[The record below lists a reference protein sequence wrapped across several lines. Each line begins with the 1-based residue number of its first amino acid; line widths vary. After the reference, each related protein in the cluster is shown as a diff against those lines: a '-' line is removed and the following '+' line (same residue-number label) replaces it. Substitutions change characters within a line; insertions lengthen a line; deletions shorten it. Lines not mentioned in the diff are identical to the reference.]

1 MIGPEVTRRGAALVS
16 IVALATSCQ
25 SPRSTPAPAASGAPA
40 GAWFSAEGPRKPNEW
55 PVYGGDAGGL
65 KYSPLTTIDRSN
77 VGRLTVAWTWKTG
90 EQPITPSG
98 ATVPARPG
106 QFQVTPLAIGD
117 TLFLST
123 PFNRVVALDA
133 ASGRE
138 LWSYDPH
145 AYDAGQPSNGTGFVH
160 RGVATWSDGRQRRI
174 LIASRWR
181 LIALDA
187 STGKPVPTFG
197 TNGEVDLTA
206 NILWSVERK
215 HYTNTSPPV
224 IYGDLVIVGNGVGD
238 RLVYK
243 RDPPGDI
250 QAFDVRTGQRVWRFN
265 PIPQPG
271 EYGNATWEDSSWARM
286 GHTNVWAPFT
296 VDVRR
301 GLVYLPFGTPSN
313 DWYGGER
320 HGDNL
325 FAESIVCLD
334 AKTGRRVWHFQITHH
349 GLWDYD
355 MPSPPVLATIHKDG
369 KALDVVAQVTKQGW
383 VFVFDRVTGQP
394 VWPIE
399 ERRVAPSDVPGERA
413 APTQPVPTRPP
424 AFAKQGFTEDD
435 VIDFTPEL
443 KRLALE
449 EVRRYRT
456 GPLYT
461 PPSLEGTI
469 VMPGAIGGGGWG
481 GGAFD
486 PETGVLY
493 VKATN
498 NPALFKLFPVGTP
511 SDTVQARYMVELGR
525 SLGVRPPAAAGE
537 RVAELPA
544 HKPPYGTL
552 TAIDL
557 NRGEQLWQVP
567 LGDEPSIRNHPL
579 LRGVKLPPLLGVRG
593 APGPIVTRSGLLF
606 VTGGGQVLYAIDVR
620 DGRTL
625 WQHDFGRVAYSVP
638 MTYATRDGRQFVV
651 VATGAGAN
659 SELVAFAI
667 GNRE

>member
-1 MIGPEVTRRGAALVS
+1 MRLRALS
-16 IVALATSCQ
+16 A
-25 SPRSTPAPAASGAPA
+25 A
-40 GAWFSAEGPRKPNEW
+40 GAIAACLMSGSAPTAGAQASSPLFSAEGVRKPNEW

-77 VGRLTVAWTWKTG
+77 VGRLAVAWTWKTG
-90 EQPITPSG
+90 ERPITPPG
-98 ATVPARPG
+98 AAIPARPG
-106 QFQVTPLAIGD
+106 QFQATPLAIGD

-133 ASGRE
+133 ATGRE
-138 LWSYDPH
+138 LWAYDPH

-160 RGVATWSDGRQRRI
+160 RGVATWSDGKQRRI

-187 STGKPVPTFG
+187 ATGRPIPTFG

-224 IYGDLVIVGNGVGD
+224 VYGDLVIVGNGVGD

-250 QAFDVRTGQRVWRFN
+250 QAFDVRTGKRVWRFN

-271 EYGNATWEDSSWARM
+271 EYGNETWEDSSWARM

-320 HGDNL
+320 HGNNL

-334 AKTGRRVWHFQITHH
+334 AKTGRRVWHYQITHH

-369 KALDVVAQVTKQGW
+369 RRLDVVAMVTKQGW
-383 VFVFDRVTGQP
+383 VFVFDRVTGKP
-394 VWPIE
+394 VWPIV
-399 ERRVAPSDVPGERA
+399 ERPVAASDVPGERA
-413 APTQPVPTRPP
+413 APTQPVPTKPP
-424 AFAKQGFTEDD
+424 AFAKQGFTEND
-435 VIDFTPEL
+435 VIDFTPEV

-449 EVRRYRT
+449 EVRKYRV
-456 GPLYT
+456 GPLFT
-461 PPSLEGTI
+461 PPSLHGTI

-486 PETGVLY
+486 PETGILY

-498 NPALFKLFPVGTP
+498 NPALFKLSPVETL

-525 SLGVRPPAAAGE
+525 SLGVRPALAEATE
-537 RVAELPA
+537 SARVPDLPV

-557 NRGEQLWQVP
+557 NHGEQLWQVT
-567 LGDEPSIRNHPL
+567 LGDEPSIRNHPM
-579 LRGVKLPPLLGVRG
+579 LRGVTLPPLLGVRG

-606 VTGGGQVLYAIDVR
+606 VTGGGQVLYALDAK
-620 DGRTL
+620 DGRTV
-625 WQHDFGRVAYSVP
+625 WQHDFERVAYSVP

-651 VATGAGAN
+651 IATGAGTNA
-659 SELVAFAI
+659 ELVAFTI
-667 GNRE
+667 SN

>member
-1 MIGPEVTRRGAALVS
+1 
-16 IVALATSCQ
+16 
-25 SPRSTPAPAASGAPA
+25 
-40 GAWFSAEGPRKPNEW
+40 
-55 PVYGGDAGGL
+55 
-65 KYSPLTTIDRSN
+65 
-77 VGRLTVAWTWKTG
+77 
-90 EQPITPSG
+90 
-98 ATVPARPG
+98 
-106 QFQVTPLAIGD
+106 
-117 TLFLST
+117 
-123 PFNRVVALDA
+123 
-133 ASGRE
+133 
-138 LWSYDPH
+138 
-145 AYDAGQPSNGTGFVH
+145 
-160 RGVATWSDGRQRRI
+160 
-174 LIASRWR
+174 
-181 LIALDA
+181 
-187 STGKPVPTFG
+187 
-197 TNGEVDLTA
+197 
-206 NILWSVERK
+206 
-215 HYTNTSPPV
+215 
-224 IYGDLVIVGNGVGD
+224 
-238 RLVYK
+238 
-243 RDPPGDI
+243 
-250 QAFDVRTGQRVWRFN
+250 
-265 PIPQPG
+265 
-271 EYGNATWEDSSWARM
+271 
-286 GHTNVWAPFT
+286 
-296 VDVRR
+296 
-301 GLVYLPFGTPSN
+301 VYLPFGTPSN

-443 KRLALE
+443 KQLALE

-579 LRGVKLPPLLGVRG
+579 LRGVTLPPLLGVRG

-606 VTGGGQVLYAIDVR
+606 VTGGGQVLYAIDAR

-659 SELVAFAI
+659 TELVAFAI

>member
-1 MIGPEVTRRGAALVS
+1 VTALVAAL
-16 IVALATSCQ
+16 ALIGVTA
-25 SPRSTPAPAASGAPA
+25 AASNGQSTGAP
-40 GAWFSAEGPRKPNEW
+40 GSSPLRSADGPRKPNEW

-77 VGRLTVAWTWKTG
+77 VGRLAVAWTWKTG
-90 EQPITPSG
+90 EQPITPPG
-98 ATVPARPG
+98 AAIPARPG
-106 QFQVTPLAIGD
+106 QFQATPLAIGD

-133 ASGRE
+133 ATGRE
-138 LWSYDPH
+138 LWAYDPH

-160 RGVATWSDGRQRRI
+160 RGVATWSDGKERRI

-187 STGKPVPTFG
+187 ASGKLIPTFG

-206 NILWSVERK
+206 HILWSVERK

-224 IYGDLVIVGNGVGD
+224 VFGDLVIVGNGVGD
-238 RLVYK
+238 RLVYR

-250 QAFDVRTGQRVWRFN
+250 QAFDVRTGKRVWRFN

-271 EYGNATWEDSSWARM
+271 EYGNETWEDSSWARM

-320 HGDNL
+320 HGNNL
-325 FAESIVCLD
+325 FAESIVCLE
-334 AKTGRRVWHFQITHH
+334 AKTGRRVWHYQITHH

-369 KALDVVAQVTKQGW
+369 RALDVVAMVTKQGW
-383 VFVFDRVTGQP
+383 VFVFDRVTGKP
-394 VWPIE
+394 VWPIV
-399 ERRVAPSDVPGERA
+399 ERPVAASDVPGERA
-413 APTQPVPTRPP
+413 APTQPAPTKPP

-449 EVRRYRT
+449 EVRKYRV

-461 PPSLEGTI
+461 PPSLQGTI

-486 PETGVLY
+486 PETGILY

-498 NPALFKLFPVGTP
+498 NPALFKLSPVETP

-525 SLGVRPPAAAGE
+525 SLGVRPALAEATE
-537 RVAELPA
+537 SARVPDLPV

-557 NRGEQLWQVP
+557 NRGEQLWQVT
-567 LGDEPSIRNHPL
+567 LGDEPSIRNHPM
-579 LRGVKLPPLLGVRG
+579 LRGVTLPPLLGVRG

-606 VTGGGQVLYAIDVR
+606 VTGGGQVLYALDAK
-620 DGRTL
+620 DGGTL

-651 VATGAGAN
+651 VATGSGAN
-659 SELVAFAI
+659 AELVAFTI
-667 GNRE
+667 SN

>member
-1 MIGPEVTRRGAALVS
+1 MTLRVLSLAVWVASTSSSSAQSTGTSGPAQL
-16 IVALATSCQ
+16 L
-25 SPRSTPAPAASGAPA
+25 
-40 GAWFSAEGPRKPNEW
+40 SAEGVRKPNEW

-77 VGRLTVAWTWKTG
+77 VSRLAVAWTWKTG
-90 EQPITPSG
+90 EQPITPPG
-98 ATVPARPG
+98 AAVPARPG

-133 ASGRE
+133 ATGRE
-138 LWSYDPH
+138 LWAYDPR

-160 RGVATWSDGRQRRI
+160 RGVATWSDGKQRRV

-187 STGKPVPTFG
+187 TTGKPIPTFG

-206 NILWSVERK
+206 HILWSVERK

-224 IYGDLVIVGNGVGD
+224 VYGDLVIVGNGVGD

-250 QAFDVRTGQRVWRFN
+250 QAFDVRTGKRVWRFN

-271 EYGNATWEDSSWARM
+271 EYGNETWEDSSWARM

-320 HGDNL
+320 RGNNL

-334 AKTGRRVWHFQITHH
+334 AKTGRRVWHYQITHH

-355 MPSPPVLATIHKDG
+355 MPSPPVLATIRKDG
-369 KALDVVAQVTKQGW
+369 RALDVVAMVTKQGW
-383 VFVFDRVTGQP
+383 VFVFDRVTGKP
-394 VWPIE
+394 VWPIV
-399 ERRVAPSDVPGERA
+399 ERPVAASDVPGERA
-413 APTQPVPTRPP
+413 AATQPVPTKPP
-424 AFAKQGFTEDD
+424 AFAKQGFTEED

-449 EVRRYRT
+449 EVRQYRV

-461 PPSLEGTI
+461 PPSLQGTI

-486 PETGVLY
+486 PETGILY

-498 NPALFKLFPVGTP
+498 NPALFKLSAVETP

-525 SLGVRPPAAAGE
+525 SLGVRPAAPEGVEPA
-537 RVAELPA
+537 RVPDLPV

-557 NRGEQLWQVP
+557 NRGEQLWQVT

-579 LRGVKLPPLLGVRG
+579 LRGVTLPPLLGVRG

-606 VTGGGQVLYAIDVR
+606 VTGGGKVLYALDVR
-620 DGRTL
+620 NGGTL

-638 MTYATRDGRQFVV
+638 MTYATKDGRQFVV
-651 VATGAGAN
+651 VATGAGTSA
-659 SELVAFAI
+659 ELVAFTV

>member
-1 MIGPEVTRRGAALVS
+1 MTLRVRALSLAVC
-16 IVALATSCQ
+16 VASTASSCA
-25 SPRSTPAPAASGAPA
+25 PSTGAPDPSPLL
-40 GAWFSAEGPRKPNEW
+40 SADEARKPNEW

-65 KYSPLTTIDRSN
+65 KYSALTTIDRSN
-77 VGRLTVAWTWKTG
+77 VSRLTVAWMWKTG
-90 EQPITPSG
+90 EQPITPPG
-98 ATVPARPG
+98 ASIPARPG

-138 LWSYDPH
+138 LWSYDPR

-187 STGKPVPTFG
+187 STGKPIPSFG

-224 IYGDLVIVGNGVGD
+224 VYGDLVIVGNGVGD

-250 QAFDVRTGQRVWRFN
+250 QAFDVRTGKRVWRFN

-271 EYGNATWEDSSWARM
+271 EYGNETWEDSSWARM

-320 HGDNL
+320 HGTNL

-334 AKTGRRVWHFQITHH
+334 AKTGRRVWHYQITHH

-355 MPSPPVLATIHKDG
+355 VPSPPVLATIHKDG
-369 KALDVVAQVTKQGW
+369 RALDVVAVVTKQGW
-383 VFVFDRVTGQP
+383 VFVFDRVSGAP
-394 VWPIE
+394 VWPIV
-399 ERRVAPSDVPGERA
+399 ERPVAASDVPGERA
-413 APTQPVPTRPP
+413 APTQPVPTKPP

-449 EVRRYRT
+449 EVRKYRT

-461 PPSLEGTI
+461 PPSLQGTI

-498 NPALFKLFPVGTP
+498 NPALFKLFPVETP

-525 SLGVRPPAAAGE
+525 SLGVRAPALAGATEAA
-537 RVAELPA
+537 RVPDLPA

-567 LGDEPSIRNHPL
+567 LGDEPSIRNHPV
-579 LRGVKLPPLLGVRG
+579 LRGVALPTLLGVRG

-606 VTGGGQVLYAIDVR
+606 LTGGGQVLYAIDAK

-651 VATGAGAN
+651 IATGGGSNA
-659 SELVAFAI
+659 ELVAFTI
-667 GNRE
+667 GN